1 VEQLSV
7 ASNPVVVL
15 VGVMDVEV
23 PQDSDAEGLEHA
35 GKRGE
40 RIPSHQVSPRRD

>member
-23 PQDSDAEGLEHA
+23 PQDSDAERLEHG

-40 RIPSHQVSPRRD
+40 RRPPPSLTTP